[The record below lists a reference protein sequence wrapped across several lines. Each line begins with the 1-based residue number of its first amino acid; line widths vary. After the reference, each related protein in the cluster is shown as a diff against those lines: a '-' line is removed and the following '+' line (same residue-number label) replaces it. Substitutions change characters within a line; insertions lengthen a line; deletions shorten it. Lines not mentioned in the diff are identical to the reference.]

1 MLALQPS
8 SAVIFYGTADPAH
21 NTTAPTGPLA
31 ESGWQYQGKWGSGVG
46 TAIAPQ
52 FFISARHLGGSV
64 GESFV
69 LDGVSYKAVASY
81 EDPESDLKIWKIEG
95 TFPAYAALYEG
106 SDEPGKQIVVF
117 GRGRQRGDGVFNGN
131 LRGWRWG
138 DSDGIMRWGTNVVT
152 GIVDGGPLYGR
163 ALLGADFDARAGG
176 DESTVAEG
184 DSGGG
189 GFILEGG
196 VWKLAGVISWVDG
209 PYSKTVNGRDAFP
222 AAMFDETGYYYD
234 SLSSNGKVTE
244 PGRGPG
250 SFFLS
255 RISSR
260 LDWIRGIL
268 IRRE

>member
-1 MLALQPS
+1 MVAFQPASAL
-8 SAVIFYGTADPAH
+8 IFFGTADPAH
-21 NTTAPTGPLA
+21 NTSAPTGPLA
-31 ESGWQYQGKWGSGVG
+31 GSGWQYEGQWGSGVG
-46 TAIAPQ
+46 TAIAPN

-69 LDGVSYKAVASY
+69 LSGLSYKTVASY
-81 EDPESDLKIWKIEG
+81 EDPEGDLKLWKIAG
-95 TFPAYAALYEG
+95 SFPVYASLYEG
-106 SDEPGKQIVVF
+106 SDETGKQIVVF
-117 GRGRQRGDGVFNGN
+117 GRGRKRGAEVVDGC

-138 DSDGIMRWGTNVVT
+138 DSDGVMRWGTNVVT

-163 ALLGADFDARAGG
+163 ALLGSDFDPGGGG
-176 DESTVAEG
+176 DEATVAEG

-209 PYSKTVNGRDAFP
+209 PYSKTLKGRDAFM
-222 AAMFDETGYYYD
+222 AAMFDETGYFYD
-234 SLSSNGKVTE
+234 SLSSNGQVTE

-260 LDWIRGIL
+260 LGWIFGI
-268 IRRE
+268 IGK